1 VALMRASAP
10 LGRELRRVFP
20 SRPFH
25 VRFWD
30 GGAVEATEPRSP
42 TFFVRRPSALAHF
55 LRAPSSL
62 GLGRAYVDGSL
73 AVDDLDAAFI
83 VVDDWEPP
91 EVSGVDRLRL
101 GLAIAAAAA
110 PGGIP
115 RRPGLELILRG
126 GLHSIERDAAAVR
139 YHYDVGNDFFELF
152 LDESMTYSCA
162 IFSRGAQTLEEA
174 QETKLDLIARK
185 LGLQEGMRVLDVG
198 CGWGSFAIHA
208 ARNHAVSVTGV
219 TLSPP
224 QAELARRRAADAG
237 VGEQVEIL
245 VADYRQ
251 LPRSSFDAIASIG
264 MAEHVGESHIDL
276 YARSLFALL
285 RPGGRLLN
293 HAIAALDPD
302 DKPLEDIFSMR
313 YVFPDGEPLPLS
325 RIELALERAG
335 FETEHVEG
343 FRDDYAVTLR
353 HWSRRLDEHLEEAE
367 AIAGAERTRI
377 WRLYLRAARHGF
389 DTGHT
394 SVYQVGARRDE
405 RLRPGAADNGST
417 LSSRQGRIEN
427 GWLPSWEAARQGP
440 VASVQSRLTR

>member
-1 VALMRASAP
+1 VPPRELARADPVALIRASGP
-10 LGRELRRVFP
+10 LCRELGRLFP

-30 GGAVEATEPRSP
+30 GGAVAATVPDAP

-55 LRAPSSL
+55 LRAPGSL

-91 EVSGVDRLRL
+91 AVSRGDRVRL

-115 RRPGLELILRG
+115 HRPSLELILRG

-139 YHYDVGNDFFELF
+139 YHYDVGNDFFALF

-174 QETKLDLIARK
+174 QRAKLDLVATK
-185 LGLQEGMRVLDVG
+185 LGLEPGMRVLDVG

-208 ARNHAVSVTGV
+208 ARHRGVTVTGV
-219 TLSPP
+219 TLSPS
-224 QAELARRRAADAG
+224 QTELARKKVAEAG
-237 VGEQVEIL
+237 VAERVEIRL
-245 VADYRQ
+245 ADYRQ
-251 LPRSSFDAIASIG
+251 LPRASFDAIASIG
-264 MAEHVGESHIDL
+264 MAEHVGSNQIDV
-276 YARSLFALL
+276 YAQSLAALL
-285 RPGGRLLN
+285 QPGGLLLN

-302 DKPLEDIFSMR
+302 YEPHEDLFSTR

-325 RIELALERAG
+325 RVQLALERAG
-335 FETEHVEG
+335 LQTEHVEG
-343 FRDDYAVTLR
+343 FREDYAVTLR
-353 HWSRRLDEHLEEAE
+353 HWSQRLDDHLDEAE
-367 AIAGAERTRI
+367 ALAGPERTRI

-389 DTGHT
+389 ETGLTH
-394 SVYQVGARRDE
+394 VYQVCARR
-405 RLRPGAADNGST
+405 GG
-417 LSSRQGRIEN
+417 
-427 GWLPSWEAARQGP
+427 
-440 VASVQSRLTR
+440 